1 MDALRA
7 GSPSHNSPSGW
18 RRPAARPLI
27 GVTTSEVRAANDVE
41 RAAEGEPPRN
51 EMALGLTYMRAI
63 EVAGGLPVVI
73 PPLKPDAINPM
84 LDQLAGICLSGGP
97 DLDPATYARRAH
109 PKLGPTWPELDQIEI
124 ALARGAYARNLPV
137 LAICRGLQALNVARG
152 GTLVQHL
159 PDDRGV
165 VHRQSDPG
173 DRTTHSIRIESRSRL
188 RRILGAEVEVN
199 SFHHQAVDQV
209 GAGLRPVAWAPDGTI
224 EALEAD
230 DREFGLAVQWHAEC
244 IADAAPQLALFEAF
258 IQTSSGS
265 ALRQAA

>member
-1 MDALRA
+1 V
-7 GSPSHNSPSGW
+7 
-18 RRPAARPLI
+18 ARPLI
-27 GVTTSEVRAANDVE
+27 GVTTSEVRAAQDVS

-63 EVAGGLPVVI
+63 ELAGGLPVVI
-73 PPLKPDAINPM
+73 PPLKADAINPM

-97 DLDPATYARRAH
+97 DLDPGAYARRAH

-159 PDDRGV
+159 PDDGGV
-165 VHRQSDPG
+165 VHRQTDPG
-173 DRTTHSIRIESRSRL
+173 DLTTHSVRIESRSRL
-188 RRILGAEVEVN
+188 RRILGADEVQVN
-199 SFHHQAVDQV
+199 SFHHQAVEQV

-224 EALEAD
+224 EALEAA
-230 DREFGLAVQWHAEC
+230 DRDFCLAVQWHAEC
-244 IADAAPQLALFEAF
+244 IADAGPQLALFETF
-258 IQTSSGS
+258 IQTSSGLS
-265 ALRQAA
+265 LRQAA

>member
-1 MDALRA
+1 
-7 GSPSHNSPSGW
+7 
-18 RRPAARPLI
+18 
-27 GVTTSEVRAANDVE
+27 
-41 RAAEGEPPRN
+41 
-51 EMALGLTYMRAI
+51 
-63 EVAGGLPVVI
+63 
-73 PPLKPDAINPM
+73 
-84 LDQLAGICLSGGP
+84 
-97 DLDPATYARRAH
+97 
-109 PKLGPTWPELDQIEI
+109 
-124 ALARGAYARNLPV
+124 
-137 LAICRGLQALNVARG
+137 
-152 GTLVQHL
+152 
-159 PDDRGV
+159 V

-209 GAGLRPVAWAPDGTI
+209 GAGLRPVAWAPVGTI

-265 ALRQAA
+265 GLRQAA